1 MRFIMENK
9 GVKLITDIW
18 NIVITSFTHSFTTLK
33 HNISTASNPII
44 LTAI

>member
-18 NIVITSFTHSFTTLK
+18 NIVIISFKHSFTTLK
-33 HNISTASNPII
+33 HNISTASNLII